1 MTMEGHM
8 ARIPVALQLYTVREE
23 AARDFVGT
31 LEQVAGIG
39 YVGVELAGYGPLT
52 PEELR
57 AKLDALGMVVAGSH
71 IALARL
77 ENELPAVIAEC
88 RVLGCPTVVCPVL
101 PQERRTEVGFR
112 DLAISLNRIGA
123 MVQAEGLA
131 FCYHNHAFE
140 FETMIDGVTAF
151 EWLAAHTDPA
161 LVQLELDAFWAQKAG
176 HDPAALLTQY
186 VGRVPLVHLKGMT
199 ADAEQTFAP
208 VGAGS
213 VDFAPIF
220 AAAERGG
227 VHWYIVEQD
236 KAEGSAITAAQTSWE
251 NLRAM
256 GKL

>member
-1 MTMEGHM
+1 M
-8 ARIPVALQLYTVREE
+8 ANIPVALQLYTVREE

-39 YVGVELAGYGPLT
+39 YVGVELAGYGPLA
-52 PEELR
+52 PDELR

-77 ENELPAVIAEC
+77 ENELPAVITEC
-88 RVLGCPTVVCPVL
+88 RVLGCPSVVCPIL
-101 PQERRTEVGFR
+101 PNERRTEDGFR
-112 DLAISLNRIGA
+112 GLATALNRIGA
-123 MVQAEGLA
+123 TVRADGLA

-140 FETMIDGVTAF
+140 FETMVEGITAYD
-151 EWLAAHTDPA
+151 WLAAHTDPA

-176 HDPAALLTQY
+176 HDPAALLAKY
-186 VGRVPLVHLKGMT
+186 AGRVSLVHLKDMT
-199 ADAEQTFAP
+199 ADAEATFAP
-208 VGAGS
+208 VGTGS
-213 VDFAPIF
+213 VNFAPIF

-236 KAEGSAITAAQTSWE
+236 KAEGSAIAAARISWD